1 MMKRVYK
8 VRYSKSSL
16 ELNEDYDNLSDFEK
30 EQISELDAEGFFDYE
45 DNSIYCCYV
54 ISTPVEVVKYSK
66 ILTNNLIQHE
76 YLDLSQEIL
85 NNKIDI
91 GSDLEDKL
99 DEKNSFKYDFFL
111 DDLEHWIYNN
121 LEIDIVLDRITDVGL
136 DSLKQ
141 VEKDFLKHYSV

>member
-76 YLDLSQEIL
+76 YIDLSQEIL

-91 GSDLEDKL
+91 ESDLEDKL

>member
-1 MMKRVYK
+1 MANRVYK
-8 VRYSKSSL
+8 IRYSKSSL
-16 ELNEDYDNLSDFEK
+16 ELNEDYDCLSDYEK
-30 EQISELDAEGFFDYE
+30 EAISELDAEGFFDYE
-45 DNSIYCCYV
+45 DNNIYCCYV

-91 GSDLEDKL
+91 EIELEDKL
-99 DEKNSFKYDFFL
+99 DEKNLFKYDFFL

-121 LEIDIVLDRITDVGL
+121 LEIDIVLDRITDVGIN
-136 DSLKQ
+136 SLRQ

>member
-16 ELNEDYDNLSDFEK
+16 ELNEDYDNLSDYEK

-45 DNSIYCCYV
+45 DNNIYCCYV

-91 GSDLEDKL
+91 EIELEHKL
-99 DEKNSFKYDFFL
+99 DEKNLFKYDFFL

-121 LEIDIVLDRITDVGL
+121 LEIDIVLDRITDVGIN
-136 DSLKQ
+136 SLKQ
-141 VEKDFLKHYSV
+141 IEKDFLKHYTV

>member
-85 NNKIDI
+85 NNK
-91 GSDLEDKL
+91 K
-99 DEKNSFKYDFFL
+99 K
-111 DDLEHWIYNN
+111 
-121 LEIDIVLDRITDVGL
+121 
-136 DSLKQ
+136 
-141 VEKDFLKHYSV
+141 

>member
-1 MMKRVYK
+1 MANRVYK
-8 VRYSKSSL
+8 IRYSKSSL
-16 ELNEDYDNLSDFEK
+16 ELNEDYDNLSDYEK

-45 DNSIYCCYV
+45 DDNIYCCYV

-91 GSDLEDKL
+91 ELELEDKL
-99 DEKNSFKYDFFL
+99 DEKNLFKYDFFL

-121 LEIDIVLDRITDVGL
+121 LEIDIVLDRITDVGMN
-136 DSLKQ
+136 SLKQ

>member
-121 LEIDIVLDRITDVGL
+121 LEIDIVLDRITDVGIN
-136 DSLKQ
+136 SLRQ

>member
-66 ILTNNLIQHE
+66 ILTNNLIAHE

-91 GSDLEDKL
+91 EIELEDKL
-99 DEKNSFKYDFFL
+99 DEKNLFKYDFFL

-121 LEIDIVLDRITDVGL
+121 LEIDIVLDRITDVGIN
-136 DSLKQ
+136 SLRQ
-141 VEKDFLKHYSV
+141 VEKDFLKHYSI

>member
-91 GSDLEDKL
+91 EIELEDKL
-99 DEKNSFKYDFFL
+99 DEKNLFKYDFFL

-121 LEIDIVLDRITDVGL
+121 LEIDIVLDRITDVGIN
-136 DSLKQ
+136 SLRQ
-141 VEKDFLKHYSV
+141 VEKDFLKHYSI

>member
-8 VRYSKSSL
+8 IRYSKSSL
-16 ELNEDYDNLSDFEK
+16 ELNEDYDNLSDYEK

-66 ILTNNLIQHE
+66 ILTNNLIAHE

-91 GSDLEDKL
+91 ELELEDKL
-99 DEKNSFKYDFFL
+99 DEKNLFKYDFFL

-121 LEIDIVLDRITDVGL
+121 LEIDIVLDRITDVGIN
-136 DSLKQ
+136 SLRQ
-141 VEKDFLKHYSV
+141 VEKDFLKHYSI

>member
-1 MMKRVYK
+1 MANRVYK
-8 VRYSKSSL
+8 IRYSKSSL
-16 ELNEDYDNLSDFEK
+16 ELNEDYDNLSDYEK

-45 DNSIYCCYV
+45 DNNIYCCYV

-91 GSDLEDKL
+91 ELELEHKL
-99 DEKNSFKYDFFL
+99 DEKNLFKYDFFL

-121 LEIDIVLDRITDVGL
+121 LEIDIVLDRITDVGIN
-136 DSLKQ
+136 SLKQ
-141 VEKDFLKHYSV
+141 VEKDFLKHYSI

>member
-16 ELNEDYDNLSDFEK
+16 ELNDDYDNLSDFEK

-66 ILTNNLIQHE
+66 ILTNNLIAHE

-91 GSDLEDKL
+91 ELELEDKL
-99 DEKNSFKYDFFL
+99 DEKNLFKYDFFL
-111 DDLEHWIYNN
+111 DDLEYWIYNN
-121 LEIDIVLDRITDVGL
+121 LEIDIVLDRITDVGIN
-136 DSLKQ
+136 SLRQ
-141 VEKDFLKHYSV
+141 VEKDFLKHYSI

>member
-1 MMKRVYK
+1 MANRVYK
-8 VRYSKSSL
+8 IRYSKSSL
-16 ELNEDYDNLSDFEK
+16 ELNEDYDCLSDYEK
-30 EQISELDAEGFFDYE
+30 EAISELDAEGFFDYE
-45 DNSIYCCYV
+45 DNNIYCCYV

-91 GSDLEDKL
+91 ELELEDKL
-99 DEKNSFKYDFFL
+99 DEKNLFKYDFFL

-121 LEIDIVLDRITDVGL
+121 LEIDIVLDRITDVGIN
-136 DSLKQ
+136 SLRQ
-141 VEKDFLKHYSV
+141 VEKDFLKHYSI

>member
-16 ELNEDYDNLSDFEK
+16 ELNDDYDNLSDFEK

-85 NNKIDI
+85 NNKVDI
-91 GSDLEDKL
+91 ELELEDKL
-99 DEKNSFKYDFFL
+99 DEKNLFKYDFFL

-121 LEIDIVLDRITDVGL
+121 LEIDIVLDRITDVGIN
-136 DSLKQ
+136 SLRQ
-141 VEKDFLKHYSV
+141 VEKDFLKHYSI

>member
-1 MMKRVYK
+1 MKRVYK

-16 ELNEDYDNLSDFEK
+16 ELNDDYDNLSDFEK

-85 NNKIDI
+85 NNKVDI
-91 GSDLEDKL
+91 ELELEDKL
-99 DEKNSFKYDFFL
+99 DEKNLFKYDFFL

-121 LEIDIVLDRITDVGL
+121 LEIDIVLDRITDVGIN
-136 DSLKQ
+136 SLRQ
-141 VEKDFLKHYSV
+141 VEKDFLKHYSI

>member
-1 MMKRVYK
+1 MAKRVYK
-8 VRYSKSSL
+8 IRYSKSSL
-16 ELNEDYDNLSDFEK
+16 ELNEDYDNLSDYEK

-45 DNSIYCCYV
+45 DNNIYCCYV

-76 YLDLSQEIL
+76 YLDLSKEIL

-91 GSDLEDKL
+91 ELELEHKL
-99 DEKNSFKYDFFL
+99 DEKNLFKYDFFL

-121 LEIDIVLDRITDVGL
+121 LEIDIVLDRITDVGIN
-136 DSLKQ
+136 SLRQ
-141 VEKDFLKHYSV
+141 VEKDFLKHYTV

>member
-1 MMKRVYK
+1 MAKRVYK
-8 VRYSKSSL
+8 IRYSKSSL
-16 ELNEDYDNLSDFEK
+16 ELNEDYDNLSDYEK

-45 DNSIYCCYV
+45 DNNIYCCYV

-91 GSDLEDKL
+91 ELELEHKL
-99 DEKNSFKYDFFL
+99 DEKNLFKYDFFL

-121 LEIDIVLDRITDVGL
+121 LEIDIVLDRITDVGIN
-136 DSLKQ
+136 SLRQ

>member
-1 MMKRVYK
+1 MAKRVYK
-8 VRYSKSSL
+8 IRYSKSSL
-16 ELNEDYDNLSDFEK
+16 ELNEDYDNLSDYEK

-45 DNSIYCCYV
+45 DNNIYCCYV

-91 GSDLEDKL
+91 ELELEHKL
-99 DEKNSFKYDFFL
+99 DEKNLFKYDFFL

-121 LEIDIVLDRITDVGL
+121 LEIDIVLDRITDVGIN
-136 DSLKQ
+136 SLRQ
-141 VEKDFLKHYSV
+141 VEKDFLKHYTV

>member
-1 MMKRVYK
+1 MVNRVYK
-8 VRYSKSSL
+8 IRYSKSSL
-16 ELNEDYDNLSDFEK
+16 ELNEDYDNLSDYEK

-45 DNSIYCCYV
+45 DDNIYCCYV

-91 GSDLEDKL
+91 ELELEDKL
-99 DEKNSFKYDFFL
+99 DEKNLFKYDFFL

-121 LEIDIVLDRITDVGL
+121 LEIDIVLDRITDVGMN
-136 DSLKQ
+136 SLKQ

>member
-66 ILTNNLIQHE
+66 ILTNNLIAHE

-91 GSDLEDKL
+91 ELELEDKL
-99 DEKNSFKYDFFL
+99 DEKNLFKYDFFL

-121 LEIDIVLDRITDVGL
+121 LEIDIVLDRITDVGIN
-136 DSLKQ
+136 SLRQ
-141 VEKDFLKHYSV
+141 VEKDFLKHYSI

>member
-1 MMKRVYK
+1 MAKRVYK
-8 VRYSKSSL
+8 IRYSKSSL
-16 ELNEDYDNLSDFEK
+16 ELNEDYDNLSDYEK

-45 DNSIYCCYV
+45 DNNIYCCYV

-91 GSDLEDKL
+91 EIELEDKL
-99 DEKNSFKYDFFL
+99 DEKNLFKYDFFL
-111 DDLEHWIYNN
+111 DDLEHWIYNK
-121 LEIDIVLDRITDVGL
+121 LEIDIVVDRITDVGIN
-136 DSLKQ
+136 SLRQ

>member
-91 GSDLEDKL
+91 ESDLEDKL
-99 DEKNSFKYDFFL
+99 DEKNLFKYDFFL

-121 LEIDIVLDRITDVGL
+121 LEIDIVLDRITDVGIN
-136 DSLKQ
+136 SLRQ
-141 VEKDFLKHYSV
+141 VEKDFLKHYSI